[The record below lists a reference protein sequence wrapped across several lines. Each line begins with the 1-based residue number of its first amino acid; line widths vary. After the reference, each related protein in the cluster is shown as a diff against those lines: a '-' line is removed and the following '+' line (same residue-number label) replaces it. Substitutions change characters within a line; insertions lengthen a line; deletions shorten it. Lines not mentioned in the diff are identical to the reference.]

1 MSATPPPA
9 APPPATPLFANDE
22 RFARLLHLATH
33 ATDRNAA
40 FGPPIVNTSI
50 YALPPQPSGTYQ
62 YARWGNPT
70 WTALEEALAV
80 LEDAETITFPSGM
93 AAIAAVFYSLLR
105 PGDRVLLPSDGYYT
119 TRICADTY
127 LAPMGVVVETC
138 ATAALA
144 TRDLAGFKLVMVE
157 TPSNPALDL
166 ADIAAVCK
174 RAHAAGAIVA
184 VDNTTM
190 TPLGQRPLDLGADLV
205 VSADTKALNGHSDV
219 LFGHVASRNAQLI
232 GGVRDWRRIVGAI
245 PGPHEAWL
253 VHRGL
258 ETLEV
263 RFARMSATALTLA
276 QRLADDARVK
286 AVRYPGLPSH
296 PAHAL
301 AQRQMHGGGSLIALT
316 LTDEAAAERFIA
328 ACPYLRPA
336 TSFGGVHSSAERR
349 ARWGDAVA
357 PGFIRLSVGCE
368 PTEVLW
374 AALAASLATAL
385 AA

>member
-1 MSATPPPA
+1 MTEPDPA
-9 APPPATPLFANDE
+9 SLA
-22 RFARLLHLATH
+22 ARYARMLHH
-33 ATDRNAA
+33 ATKSTPHNAA
-40 FGPPIVNTSI
+40 FSPPIVNTSV

-70 WTALEEALAV
+70 WTALEEALSL

-93 AAIAAVFYSLLR
+93 AAIAAVFYALLK

-119 TRICADTY
+119 TRICADKY
-127 LAPMGVVVETC
+127 LAPMGVRIETC
-138 ATAALA
+138 ATAALGA
-144 TRDLAGFKLVMVE
+144 RDLAGYRLVMVE
-157 TPSNPALDL
+157 TPSNPALDV
-166 ADIAAVCK
+166 ADVADASA
-174 RAHAAGAIVA
+174 RAHAAGALVV

-219 LFGHVASRNAQLI
+219 LFGHVSSRNADLMT
-232 GGVRDWRRIVGAI
+232 GVRDWRRVVGAI
-245 PGPHEAWL
+245 PGPFEAWL
-253 VHRGL
+253 LHRGL

-263 RFARMSATALTLA
+263 RWARMTASAQAIAERLA
-276 QRLADDARVK
+276 QHPRVA
-286 AVRYPGLPSH
+286 AVQYPGLPTH

-301 AQRQMHGGGSLIALT
+301 ARKQMTSGGALVALT
-316 LTDEAAAERFIA
+316 LADEAAAERFIA

-349 ARWGDAVA
+349 ARWGDQVA
-357 PGFIRLSVGCE
+357 PGFVRLSVGCE

-374 AALAASLATAL
+374 EAIDAALRA
-385 AA
+385 

>member
-1 MSATPPPA
+1 MAS
-9 APPPATPLFANDE
+9 NDSNDAQSTE
-22 RFARLLHLATH
+22 QRFARLLHLATKS
-33 ATDRNAA
+33 TPDNVA

-70 WTALEEALAV
+70 WTALEEALAL

-93 AAIAAVFYSLLR
+93 AAIAAIFYSLLK

-119 TRICADTY
+119 TRICADKY

-138 ATAALA
+138 ATAELA
-144 TRDLAGFKLVMVE
+144 ARDLAGLKLVMVE

-166 ADIAAVCK
+166 ADIAGVCR
-174 RAHAAGAIVA
+174 RAHAAGSVVA

-219 LFGHVASRNAQLI
+219 LFGHVSSRDADLI

-263 RFARMSATALTLA
+263 RFARMTATAATLA
-276 QRLADDARVK
+276 QRLAEHPHVHAL
-286 AVRYPGLPSH
+286 RYPGLPAH

-301 AQRQMHGGGSLIALT
+301 AQRQMTSGGALIALT
-316 LTDEAAAERFIA
+316 LADEAAAERFIA
-328 ACPYLRPA
+328 NCAFLRPA

-368 PTEVLW
+368 PTEALW
-374 AALAASLATAL
+374 AEIARALAA
-385 AA
+385 

>member
-1 MSATPPPA
+1 MSTPDPRA
-9 APPPATPLFANDE
+9 DLAE
-22 RFARLLHLATH
+22 RFARLLHHTSKDTPH
-33 ATDRNAA
+33 NTA

-50 YALPPQPSGTYQ
+50 YALPPQPAGTYQ

-70 WTALEEALAV
+70 WTALEDALAL

-93 AAIAAVFYSLLR
+93 AAIAAVFYSLLK
-105 PGDRVLLPSDGYYT
+105 PGDRVLLPADGYYT
-119 TRICADTY
+119 TRICAEKY
-127 LAPMGVVVETC
+127 LAPMGVQVDTV
-138 ATAALA
+138 ATAALGA
-144 TRDLAGFKLVMVE
+144 KELAGYRLVMVE

-166 ADIAAVCK
+166 ADIADVCA
-174 RAHAAGAIVA
+174 RAHAAGAVVA
-184 VDNTTM
+184 VD
-190 TPLGQRPLDLGADLV
+190 GADIV

-219 LFGHVASRNAQLI
+219 LFGHVSSRNAELI

-263 RFARMSATALTLA
+263 RFDRMGDSARTIA
-276 QRLADDARVK
+276 QRLAEHPKVVAL
-286 AVRYPGLPSH
+286 RYPGLHTH
-296 PAHAL
+296 PQYAL
-301 AQRQMHGGGSLIALT
+301 AQRQMAGGGTLIAVT
-316 LTDEAAAERFIA
+316 LADEAAAERFIA

-357 PGFIRLSVGCE
+357 PGFVRLSVGCE
-368 PTEVLW
+368 PTEALW
-374 AALAASLATAL
+374 RGIAAGLDVA
-385 AA
+385 

>member
-1 MSATPPPA
+1 MTTNGLRAPLPA
-9 APPPATPLFANDE
+9 E
-22 RFARLLHLATH
+22 QRFARVLHLTTKSTA
-33 ATDRNAA
+33 DNAA
-40 FGPPIVNTSI
+40 FGPPIVNTTI
-50 YALPPQPSGTYQ
+50 YSLPPQPSGTYQ

-70 WTALEEALAV
+70 WTALEEALTL

-93 AAIAAVFYSLLR
+93 AAIAAVFYSTLK

-127 LAPMGVVVETC
+127 LVPMGVTVETC
-138 ATAALA
+138 ATAELGA
-144 TRDLAGFKLVMVE
+144 RDLAGYRLVMVE

-166 ADIAAVCK
+166 ADIADVCT

-190 TPLGQRPLDLGADLV
+190 TPLGQRPLDLGADIVL
-205 VSADTKALNGHSDV
+205 SADTKALNGHSDV
-219 LFGHVASRNAQLI
+219 LFGHVSSRSTELI

-263 RFARMSATALTLA
+263 RWSRMTATAAAFA
-276 QRLADDARVK
+276 QRLAEHPRVQ
-286 AVRYPGLPSH
+286 AVRYPGLATH

-301 AQRQMHGGGSLIALT
+301 AQRQMTSGGALIALT
-316 LTDEAAAERFIA
+316 LADEAAAERFIA
-328 ACPYLRPA
+328 NCAFLRPA

-368 PTEVLW
+368 PTEALW
-374 AALAASLATAL
+374 AAIDDAL
-385 AA
+385 RD